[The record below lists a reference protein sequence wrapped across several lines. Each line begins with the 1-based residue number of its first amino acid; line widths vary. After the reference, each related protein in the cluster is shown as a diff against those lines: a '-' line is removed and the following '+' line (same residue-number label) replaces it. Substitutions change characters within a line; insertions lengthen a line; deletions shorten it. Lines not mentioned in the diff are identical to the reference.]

1 METTVIKQLESTRW
15 EIMVKKA
22 DLLNMIKVV
31 ALYHIRKTPK
41 EKLPIILHE
50 VTDEDMPIII
60 SYIENSLSGLLK
72 LISNY
77 LSKPFSDYNIDPNFF
92 IFELSMP
99 DGANDSIIIPLGN
112 NIENYIVH
120 SVLSQWFGMSM
131 SEEHYSKEI
140 KSLLNY
146 RKYINLKVRPIL

>member
-22 DLLNMIKVV
+22 DLLSMIKVV

-77 LSKPFSDYNIDPNFF
+77 LSKPFSDYNIDPNFL
-92 IFELSMP
+92 IFELSNSVCCACF
-99 DGANDSIIIPLGN
+99 DIVSLAE
-112 NIENYIVH
+112 IEVFNVFAD
-120 SVLSQWFGMSM
+120 VVTCLNCLPN
-131 SEEHYSKEI
+131 
-140 KSLLNY
+140 SL
-146 RKYINLKVRPIL
+146 NLVITF